1 MKIRE
6 IIQEDASVGGVSS
19 GGFATVPGQIGTMI
33 KRSSIYPATP
43 KRKPKPKNKP
53 KS

>member
-1 MKIRE
+1 MRIKD
-6 IIQEDASVGGVSS
+6 IINEDASVGGVGS
-19 GGFATVPGQIGTMI
+19 GAVAAIPGQIGAMI